1 MSQIYHGCFRKNED
15 GTNRIIANGERC
27 LLPICH
33 QFWKDVNDIP
43 AGMRTRAQY
52 KQQKLVLNRT
62 YNKCFRDKRRKDIE
76 PWLTADDSKVV
87 ILNESDSF
95 YLVP

>member
-43 AGMRTRAQY
+43 AGMRTRA
-52 KQQKLVLNRT
+52 
-62 YNKCFRDKRRKDIE
+62 
-76 PWLTADDSKVV
+76 
-87 ILNESDSF
+87 
-95 YLVP
+95 